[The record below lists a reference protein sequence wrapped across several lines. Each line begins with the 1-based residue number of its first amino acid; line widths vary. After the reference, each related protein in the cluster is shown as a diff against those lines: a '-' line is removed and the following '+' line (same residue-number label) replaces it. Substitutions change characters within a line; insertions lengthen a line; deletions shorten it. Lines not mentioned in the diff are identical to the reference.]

1 MAVDIDKMTNVLVV
15 YNTEDAEEVE
25 VRLRMEKIV
34 CARKKIGSG
43 KHGNFL
49 LAMNNFG
56 EEIYVNPEEE
66 TAARAVIEDWR
77 RQFFPYEDALPL
89 PLRLLYYKLPIHLS
103 FYQYLLP
110 FFFSCHPALT
120 NRRFGNSSEFPNKQ
134 KTGNCILQFPVQKL
148 PTGIEPVTSSLPM
161 RCATYCAT
169 AACSV
174 ISVITDLIK

>member
-77 RQFFPYEDALPL
+77 REKEEREKAATVPQSEAAE
-89 PLRLLYYKLPIHLS
+89 KGNKM
-103 FYQYLLP
+103 LLP
-110 FFFSCHPALT
+110 RMIAGIAL
-120 NRRFGNSSEFPNKQ
+120 
-134 KTGNCILQFPVQKL
+134 
-148 PTGIEPVTSSLPM
+148 
-161 RCATYCAT
+161 
-169 AACSV
+169 V
-174 ISVITDLIK
+174 IIVALYISHLR

>member
-1 MAVDIDKMTNVLVV
+1 MQDDRRKRMAVDIDKMTNVLVV

-77 RQFFPYEDALPL
+77 REKKRGAGKRQPQC
-89 PLRLLYYKLPIHLS
+89 RS
-103 FYQYLLP
+103 Q
-110 FFFSCHPALT
+110 
-120 NRRFGNSSEFPNKQ
+120 KQ
-134 KTGNCILQFPVQKL
+134 QKK
-148 PTGIEPVTSSLPM
+148 GIKCCC
-161 RCATYCAT
+161 RA
-169 AACSV
+169 
-174 ISVITDLIK
+174 

>member
-66 TAARAVIEDWR
+66 TAARAVIEDKQR
-77 RQFFPYEDALPL
+77 KKRSGKRQPQC
-89 PLRLLYYKLPIHLS
+89 RSQKQQKKGIKM
-103 FYQYLLP
+103 LLP
-110 FFFSCHPALT
+110 RMIAGIAL
-120 NRRFGNSSEFPNKQ
+120 
-134 KTGNCILQFPVQKL
+134 
-148 PTGIEPVTSSLPM
+148 
-161 RCATYCAT
+161 
-169 AACSV
+169 V
-174 ISVITDLIK
+174 IIVALYISHLR

>member
-77 RQFFPYEDALPL
+77 REKKEERENAVAAHDCRNCTCDHRCLIYFPFEI
-89 PLRLLYYKLPIHLS
+89 R
-103 FYQYLLP
+103 Q
-110 FFFSCHPALT
+110 
-120 NRRFGNSSEFPNKQ
+120 
-134 KTGNCILQFPVQKL
+134 
-148 PTGIEPVTSSLPM
+148 
-161 RCATYCAT
+161 
-169 AACSV
+169 
-174 ISVITDLIK
+174 

>member
-77 RQFFPYEDALPL
+77 REKEEREKAATVPQSEAAE
-89 PLRLLYYKLPIHLS
+89 KGNKM
-103 FYQYLLP
+103 LLP
-110 FFFSCHPALT
+110 RMIAGIAL
-120 NRRFGNSSEFPNKQ
+120 
-134 KTGNCILQFPVQKL
+134 
-148 PTGIEPVTSSLPM
+148 
-161 RCATYCAT
+161 
-169 AACSV
+169 V
-174 ISVITDLIK
+174 IIVALYIFHLR

>member
-56 EEIYVNPEEE
+56 EKIYVNPEEE
-66 TAARAVIEDWR
+66 TAARAVIEDWPQCR
-77 RQFFPYEDALPL
+77 SQ
-89 PLRLLYYKLPIHLS
+89 
-103 FYQYLLP
+103 
-110 FFFSCHPALT
+110 
-120 NRRFGNSSEFPNKQ
+120 KQ
-134 KTGNCILQFPVQKL
+134 QKK
-148 PTGIEPVTSSLPM
+148 E
-161 RCATYCAT
+161 
-169 AACSV
+169 
-174 ISVITDLIK
+174 IKCCCRA

>member
-77 RQFFPYEDALPL
+77 REKKEREKAATVPQSEAAE
-89 PLRLLYYKLPIHLS
+89 KGNKM
-103 FYQYLLP
+103 LLP
-110 FFFSCHPALT
+110 RMIAGIAL
-120 NRRFGNSSEFPNKQ
+120 
-134 KTGNCILQFPVQKL
+134 
-148 PTGIEPVTSSLPM
+148 
-161 RCATYCAT
+161 
-169 AACSV
+169 V
-174 ISVITDLIK
+174 IIVALYISHLR

>member
-66 TAARAVIEDWR
+66 TVPQSEAAE
-77 RQFFPYEDALPL
+77 
-89 PLRLLYYKLPIHLS
+89 KGNKM
-103 FYQYLLP
+103 LLP
-110 FFFSCHPALT
+110 RVIAGIAL
-120 NRRFGNSSEFPNKQ
+120 
-134 KTGNCILQFPVQKL
+134 
-148 PTGIEPVTSSLPM
+148 
-161 RCATYCAT
+161 
-169 AACSV
+169 V
-174 ISVITDLIK
+174 IIVALYISHLR

>member
-77 RQFFPYEDALPL
+77 REKKRSGKRQPQC
-89 PLRLLYYKLPIHLS
+89 RS
-103 FYQYLLP
+103 Q
-110 FFFSCHPALT
+110 
-120 NRRFGNSSEFPNKQ
+120 KQ
-134 KTGNCILQFPVQKL
+134 QKR
-148 PTGIEPVTSSLPM
+148 E
-161 RCATYCAT
+161 
-169 AACSV
+169 
-174 ISVITDLIK
+174 

>member
-56 EEIYVNPEEE
+56 EKIYVNPEEE

-77 RQFFPYEDALPL
+77 REKKEEREKAATVPQSEAAE
-89 PLRLLYYKLPIHLS
+89 KGNKM
-103 FYQYLLP
+103 LLP
-110 FFFSCHPALT
+110 RMIAGIAL
-120 NRRFGNSSEFPNKQ
+120 
-134 KTGNCILQFPVQKL
+134 
-148 PTGIEPVTSSLPM
+148 
-161 RCATYCAT
+161 
-169 AACSV
+169 V
-174 ISVITDLIK
+174 IIVALYISHLR